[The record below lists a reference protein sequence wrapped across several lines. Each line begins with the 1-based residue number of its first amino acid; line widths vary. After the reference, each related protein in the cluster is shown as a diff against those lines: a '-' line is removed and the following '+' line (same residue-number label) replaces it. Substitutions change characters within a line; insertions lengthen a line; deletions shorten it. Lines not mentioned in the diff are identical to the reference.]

1 MEESGAAGRSPRCK
15 RGKDKIMNKR
25 FKTLISAGISAVML
39 IGMVQTGF
47 AYEEI
52 SKGFNKTSNDTQETY
67 SEIKNSSGNTAS
79 VQATEKVSGG
89 AGKEDYDMGYRA
101 SVSLPAGYGGAGG
114 FNFTDEIS
122 GALGDEDLVWA
133 FSVRYSEGTE
143 KVGVWAYGKLSDN
156 SNLYE
161 DDLVT
166 FGQDS
171 VKVNGIDTGIESVPG
186 RWYRVAV
193 VFNKNIGDIEVYV
206 NGEKFTPFGG
216 NTKTLASLNWTRIAM
231 MPTAAESGGNREMS
245 IDIDYLDIYKT
256 ADYTPDMQAQ
266 ADYTVNTENTQIKY
280 DEAAK
285 TLTVPAGTKVS
296 EVTGAVT
303 PTDAKYTDKF
313 GTEKDVAAAVSVC
326 QNIWETT
333 KREDT
338 DEVKDGDI
346 LVVAASDA
354 ALASLEYLTINVEEN
369 NTVAQSDPFDA
380 FEAGTEKKVGKFWNV
395 TVNNLSGKDEVTGT
409 FTSTE
414 GEMTR
419 TFDISTINGEG
430 SAVFSVILLDAP
442 EDVTAVFE

>member
-1 MEESGAAGRSPRCK
+1 
-15 RGKDKIMNKR
+15 
-25 FKTLISAGISAVML
+25 ML

-47 AYEEI
+47 AYQEI
-52 SKGFNKTSNDTQETY
+52 SKGFNTNREDTQDTY
-67 SEIKNSSGNTAS
+67 CEIEDSSGKKADMQ
-79 VQATEKVSGG
+79 VKEKVSGG
-89 AGKEDYDMGYRA
+89 AGKDAYDTGYRA
-101 SVSLPAGYGGAGG
+101 SVSVPAGYGGAGG
-114 FNFTDEIS
+114 FNFTKEIS
-122 GALGDEDLVWA
+122 GTLGVEDLVWA

-143 KVGVWAYGKLSDN
+143 KVGVWAYRRGA
-156 SNLYE
+156 LYE
-161 DDLVT
+161 EDLVT
-166 FGQDS
+166 FGQDG

-206 NGEKFTPFGG
+206 NGEKFTPFEG
-216 NTKTLASLNWTRIAM
+216 NTNTLASLDWTRIAM
-231 MPTAAESGGNREMS
+231 MPTAAESGDNREMS

-266 ADYTVNTENTQIKY
+266 ADYTVNTENTKIKY

-296 EVTGAVT
+296 EVTGVVT
-303 PTDAKYTDKF
+303 PTDAKYTDKS
-313 GTEKDVAAAVSVC
+313 GKEEKDVVAAVSVC

-333 KREDT
+333 KRANT

-346 LVVAASDA
+346 LVVTASDT
-354 ALASLEYLTINVEEN
+354 ALASLEYLTIKVEEN
-369 NTVAQSDPFDA
+369 STVAQSGPFDA
-380 FEAGTEKKVGKFWNV
+380 FEKGTQTKAGKFWNV
-395 TVNNLSGKDEVTGT
+395 TVNNLSDKDEVTGT
-409 FTSTE
+409 FTSTK

-419 TFDISTINGEG
+419 TFDISKITGKG

>member
-1 MEESGAAGRSPRCK
+1 
-15 RGKDKIMNKR
+15 
-25 FKTLISAGISAVML
+25 ML

-143 KVGVWAYGKLSDN
+143 KVGVWAYGIG
-156 SNLYE
+156 LYE

-171 VKVNGIDTGIESVPG
+171 VKVNGTDTGIESVPG
-186 RWYRVAV
+186 RWYIVAV
-193 VFNKNIGDIEVYV
+193 VFNKNVSDIEVYV
-206 NGEKFTPFGG
+206 NGEKFTPFEV
-216 NTKTLASLNWTRIAM
+216 NTNKLASLNWTRIAM

-266 ADYTVNTENTQIKY
+266 ADYTVNTENTRIKY

-303 PTDAKYTDKF
+303 PIDAKYTDKS
-313 GTEKDVAAAVSVC
+313 GTEKDVAAAVSIC

-333 KREDT
+333 KRADT

-346 LVVAASDA
+346 LVVAASDT

-369 NTVAQSDPFDA
+369 NTVAQSGPFDA
-380 FEAGTEKKVGKFWNV
+380 FEEGTQTKAGKFWNV

>member
-1 MEESGAAGRSPRCK
+1 
-15 RGKDKIMNKR
+15 MNKP

-47 AYEEI
+47 AYKET
-52 SKGFNKTSNDTQETY
+52 SKGFNTNREDTQVTY
-67 SEIKNSSGNTAS
+67 SEIKDSSGNTAG

-89 AGKEDYDMGYRA
+89 AGKEAYDTGYRA
-101 SVSLPAGYGGAGG
+101 SVSVPAGYGGAGG

-122 GALGDEDLVWA
+122 GTLGAEDLVWA
-133 FSVRYSEGTE
+133 FSVRYSTGAE
-143 KVGVWAYGKLSDN
+143 KVGVWAYSKGA
-156 SNLYE
+156 LYE
-161 DDLVT
+161 EELVT
-166 FGQDS
+166 FGQDG
-171 VKVNGIDTGIESVPG
+171 VKVKGRDTGIESVPG

-193 VFNKNIGDIEVYV
+193 VFNKNIGDMEVYV
-206 NGEKFTPFGG
+206 NGEKFTPFEG
-216 NTKTLASLNWTRIAM
+216 NTNTLDSLNWTRIAM

-245 IDIDYLDIYKT
+245 IDIDYLDIYATKN
-256 ADYTPDMQAQ
+256 YTPDMQAQ

-280 DEAAK
+280 DETAK

-303 PTDAKYTDKF
+303 LTDAKYTDKS
-313 GTEKDVAAAVSVC
+313 GKEKDVAAAVSIC

-333 KREDT
+333 KRADT

-346 LVVAASDA
+346 LVVAASDT

-369 NTVAQSDPFDA
+369 NTVAQSGPFDA
-380 FEAGTEKKVGKFWNV
+380 FEEGTQTKAGKFWNV